1 MASFNLSTL
10 KSSGK
15 DFMSN
20 AKTPAMMGVL
30 IAGGA
35 IASQKFLN
43 LQTLLKNQDPN
54 SFFIKH
60 QGGIKAI
67 AGITTLAMWKNAP
80 DWAKWLIMGVIVQGA
95 IQETRAL
102 LSAVDLPAIGSE
114 EEDKIMQD
122 AARELFQGGMM
133 GITDQYDTAVMGA
146 EDNFDPSAE
155 INQEA
160 NTMVMGMGTANE
172 FGFNWAA

>member
-1 MASFNLSTL
+1 MATFNLSTL

-60 QGGIKAI
+60 QGGIKAV
-67 AGITTLAMWKNAP
+67 AGIATLAMWKNAP
-80 DWAKWLIMGVIVQGA
+80 DWAKWLIMGIIVQGA
-95 IQETRAL
+95 IQETRTL
-102 LSAVDLPAIGSE
+102 LSAVDLPAIGNQSE
-114 EEDKIMQD
+114 DEIMEQ
-122 AARELFQGGMM
+122 AAKELFQGGMM
-133 GITDQYDTAVMGA
+133 GINDQYDTSVMGMGQN
-146 EDNFDPSAE
+146 DFDPSEE
-155 INQEA
+155 INDEA
-160 NTMVMGMGTANE
+160 NTMVMGMGVDFGN
-172 FGFNWAA
+172 GFN